1 MKKTLIAVAA
11 VLASLSARADDCVP
25 QSVLT
30 WVDNREKIAISPT
43 RWQNVRKTLLGQDD
57 GMSLDAMETIYNR
70 RVSRGWAAGHW
81 VPIITAVKCLA
92 EPPAVVEEEPPQPVQ
107 AEEPEPVQVQPVQA
121 ETTPAQEPA
130 TDLSQPPATFVYF
143 DDKDEIESGG
153 ETWHSAGR
161 RTHSEWIRPNGGT
174 TITQG
179 LLAWNEWGPWDDLPA
194 ETRQSIHDSVSI
206 NHVTLAAGCGGFD
219 ASGLACSPQGEN
231 LRQYN
236 LDLQK
241 WTWRG
246 AFTNYTLHPTRKVN
260 WGISDVAPQMVFEY
274 NPDDRY
280 APWFAYVEYTRTNG
294 QVVSLDYWY
303 GISFEDGSIRDKQ
316 VNDGP
321 GNDGLSATFYR
332 KNDYFPG
339 YADNIPENSFLIGEV
354 RRPKIIGT
362 FMTGTGQ

>member
-1 MKKTLIAVAA
+1 MRLTTLFAA
-11 VLASLSARADDCVP
+11 VTVFALPGLAHAECVP

-30 WVDNREKIAISPT
+30 WVDNREAVAISPT
-43 RWQNVRKTLLGQDD
+43 RWQNVRKTLLEQDG
-57 GMSLDAMETIYNR
+57 GMSLADMETIYNR

-81 VPIITAVKCLA
+81 VPIIDAVKCLQTA
-92 EPPAVVEEEPPQPVQ
+92 PAPEPVQ

-121 ETTPAQEPA
+121 ETEPAQEPA
-130 TDLSQPPATFVYF
+130 TDLSQPPASFVYF
-143 DDKDEIESGG
+143 DDRDEMESGG
-153 ETWHSAGR
+153 EKWNSAGR
-161 RTHSEWIRPNGGT
+161 RMHHEWIRPNGGT
-174 TITQG
+174 TVTQG
-179 LLAWNEWGPWDDLPA
+179 ILAWNEWGPWDDLPA
-194 ETRQSIHDSVSI
+194 ETRQSIHDSVGV
-206 NHVTLAAGCGGFD
+206 NHVTLASGCGGFD
-219 ASGLACSPQGEN
+219 SGGLACSPLDEN

-274 NPDDRY
+274 NPDDQY

-303 GISFEDGSIRDKQ
+303 GIRFEDGSIRDKRA
-316 VNDGP
+316 NDGP
-321 GNDGLSATFYR
+321 GDDGLSATFYR
-332 KNDYFPG
+332 KNDYYPG

-362 FMTGTGQ
+362 FVTGTGQ